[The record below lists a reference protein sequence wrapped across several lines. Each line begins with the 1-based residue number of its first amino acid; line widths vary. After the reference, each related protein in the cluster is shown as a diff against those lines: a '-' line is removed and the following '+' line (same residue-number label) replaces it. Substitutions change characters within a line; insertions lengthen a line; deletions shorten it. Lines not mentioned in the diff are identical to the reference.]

1 MTLPGLLIEYLISGT
16 IALIWLVPLLASF
29 NIHAMESIPLPL
41 MAVALYIVGMTID
54 FLAYWMV
61 RPLKGVL
68 RRKAWRKYGEGG
80 EAPNSSVDREIQF
93 SLYAPELAKEVAMRS
108 SRDRIARGA
117 VANAAIAFLIEH
129 VLNTYPPTLG
139 IVAWIVIILLLLAM
153 WSVFQSLSFRYEI
166 RADRALR
173 EKIASNTLVT

>member
-117 VANAAIAFLIEH
+117 VANAAIAFLLEH
-129 VLNTYPPTLG
+129 VLNAYPLTLG
-139 IVAWIVIILLLLAM
+139 IVAWILIILLLLAM
-153 WSVFQSLSFRYEI
+153 WWVFQFLSFGYEI
-166 RADRALR
+166 SADRALR
-173 EKIASNTLVT
+173 EKLASKTLIT

>member
-29 NIHAMESIPLPL
+29 NIDAMESIPLPL
-41 MAVALYIVGMTID
+41 MAVALYIVGLTID

-61 RPLKGVL
+61 KPLKAFL
-68 RRKAWRKYGEGG
+68 RRKAWRENGEGR
-80 EAPNSSVDREIQF
+80 EARNSSVDREIQF

-117 VANAAIAFLIEH
+117 VANAAIALLLEH
-129 VLNTYPPTLG
+129 VLNAYPAMLG
-139 IVAWIVIILLLLAM
+139 IVAWILIILFLLVM
-153 WSVFQSLSFRYEI
+153 WSVFQLMSFRYEVS
-166 RADRALR
+166 ADGALR
-173 EKIASNTLVT
+173 EKLASKTLIT